1 LHQENYVFETIFK
14 EKLGPLTLRL
24 ALGLTCVY
32 HGYLKVAANG
42 GTSWTSGMST
52 TWQMVLAWGELVAGL
67 AILLGFYCR
76 TASFGMLAISIGTLI
91 WWQSW
96 HIFRMPVRN
105 LEPFVLLWLTGASLL
120 FTGPGEISLD
130 ARSGGSRGSSSGAAA
145 PKKKAA

>member
-1 LHQENYVFETIFK
+1 VFETIFK

-52 TWQMVLAWGELVAGL
+52 GWQVALAWGELAAGL

-76 TASFGMLAISIGTLI
+76 TASFGMLTITLGTLI
-91 WWQSW
+91 WWQGW
-96 HIFRMPVRN
+96 HIVHMPVRN
-105 LEPFVLLWLTGASLL
+105 LEPFALLLLTGTSLL
-120 FTGPGEISLD
+120 FQGPGEISID
-130 ARSGGSRGSSSGAAA
+130 ARSGGRSSSSGAAA